1 MIESIDQILPFL
13 FPISMALF
21 IVIIIVISAYKL
33 DLLNNSKFWKYL
45 KTNVFFKIFL
55 TLGVI
60 SVILILSL
68 EFYVSKL
75 SRIEIKER
83 IEVLSNKK
91 FTLVINDNVAIND
104 SLIVSLQN
112 IESKTSSRNTGSP
125 EINIRIT
132 DGDVTLEIKL
142 LRDLSR
148 KNKYWVFY
156 NNYESTSKY
165 CIGEINTSSL
175 DKYQ

>member
-13 FPISMALF
+13 FSISMALF

-125 EINIRIT
+125 EINISIT
-132 DGDVTLEIKL
+132 D
-142 LRDLSR
+142 
-148 KNKYWVFY
+148 
-156 NNYESTSKY
+156 
-165 CIGEINTSSL
+165 
-175 DKYQ
+175 